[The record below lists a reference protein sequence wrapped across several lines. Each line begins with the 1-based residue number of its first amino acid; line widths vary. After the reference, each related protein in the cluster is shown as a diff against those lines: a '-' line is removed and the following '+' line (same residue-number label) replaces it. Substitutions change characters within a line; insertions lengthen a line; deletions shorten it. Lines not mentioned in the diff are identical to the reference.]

1 MVVSTFS
8 TGARTL
14 VTETLSLQARVEAII
29 FAAPQPL
36 TAKAIAAVLDDTEV
50 STADIE
56 AVCQQLCAH
65 YQERGSGV
73 ELVKDG
79 GYRFQT
85 VGSAA
90 TMLRRLGKSYTRPL
104 SRAALE
110 TLAVVA
116 YRQPLT
122 RAEIEYI
129 RGVES
134 GNLVRTLLER
144 ELLVCAGRKDS
155 AGKPL
160 LFAVGPRFLEVFGL
174 QDIQELPPLES
185 FQIKD
190 ETRQLAEEKIQAQA
204 APQIDKLLN
213 GEEGGDGGS
222 EDPIK
227 TP

>member
-1 MVVSTFS
+1 M
-8 TGARTL
+8 
-14 VTETLSLQARVEAII
+14 SLQARIEAII

-36 TAKAIAAVLDDTEV
+36 TAKAISAVLDDAEV
-50 STADIE
+50 SVEQID
-56 AVCQQLCAH
+56 AVCQQLSEH
-65 YQERGSGV
+65 YRVREGGV

-85 VGSAA
+85 VASAA

-144 ELLVCAGRKDS
+144 ELLVCVGRKDS

-160 LFAVGPRFLEVFGL
+160 LFAVGPCFLQVFGMRAL
-174 QDIQELPPLES
+174 QELPPLES

-190 ETRQLAEEKIQAQA
+190 ETRQLAEDKIRSQS
-204 APQIDKLLN
+204 APHIDKLVGGKESSAEDN
-213 GEEGGDGGS
+213 EEAD
-222 EDPIK
+222 DA
-227 TP
+227 T